1 MCLITQMSL
10 QVVDIIFQ
18 PVLYCMCC
26 SSSVCCCTGAS
37 LCHTSA
43 FQQSRVAHCTHILKV
58 LSHVQEV
65 QLYTADADQQAM
77 TMGLRTHALGP
88 TQTSPTL
95 KRPSSSKVSIKEESD
110 SQGQSRQPC
119 LASHTHCSASSLE
132 DVTAAPDA
140 ATVTRLACKM
150 HEVTADSEE
159 VKRGSGEPG
168 GGSPQSSNPVSV
180 ASLGPCRMSS
190 TQRYQ
195 SGELQ
200 TVSAGQ

>member
-1 MCLITQMSL
+1 MSL
-10 QVVDIIFQ
+10 
-18 PVLYCMCC
+18 
-26 SSSVCCCTGAS
+26 TA
-37 LCHTSA
+37 HT
-43 FQQSRVAHCTHILKV
+43 HTHTHILQV

-119 LASHTHCSASSLE
+119 LASHTHCSASSLQ

-200 TVSAGQ
+200 TASAGQSHKSFSEVASAACFCTVNTNYPGAVVCLHTWHKVGHC

>member
-1 MCLITQMSL
+1 MISL
-10 QVVDIIFQ
+10 SNQFCTACAAHHLSAAAQ
-18 PVLYCMCC
+18 EHPCATHLH
-26 SSSVCCCTGAS
+26 SSKVELLTA
-37 LCHTSA
+37 HTY
-43 FQQSRVAHCTHILKV
+43 SRS

-119 LASHTHCSASSLE
+119 LASRTHCSASSLE

-140 ATVTRLACKM
+140 ATVTRLACKT

-159 VKRGSGEPG
+159 VKRGSGEPS

-200 TVSAGQ
+200 TGSAGQ